1 MMKNTMLEM
10 SRYAALARQAV
21 AEGIVLLK
29 NEAVLPL
36 ASGGRAALF
45 GYAQFH
51 YYQSGTGSGG
61 LVNTAH
67 VPNLPEVLGG
77 PDGYQLDA
85 EVQARY
91 AAWLAEHPYEMGTG
105 WAQEPWFQP
114 EMPLDEDFVRAAAQ
128 RAETAFIVIG
138 RTAGEDQ
145 DNSNTPGSFLLTDG
159 EENMLALVCRHF
171 KKSVVLLNV
180 GNIIDMQWVTRY
192 NPGAVAYIWQGGQ
205 EGCRGVLDV
214 LNGTVNPCGK
224 LPDTI
229 ACTPADYPAADHYG
243 ADDRNIYAEDIYV
256 GYRYFE
262 TFAPEKVLYPFG
274 FGLSY
279 TKFEVRLLSADETA
293 DGITAFAAVQNTGSC
308 PGKEVVQLYCTAPQG
323 RLGKPSKVLCA
334 FAKTRTLAH
343 GESQTLTLKAPWRNF
358 ASYDDSGVTGHK
370 SAFVLEAGEYRFSL
384 GTDVRSAEEAFTVTL
399 PLMVVEQLESAAAP
413 AVAFERLRPGA
424 DGTPAWEPVP
434 TEEERPEPRRAARLP
449 REWLQ
454 TGDKGIRL
462 RDVADG
468 TTAMA
473 DFVAQFSDEEL
484 CTIVRGEG
492 MNSPRVTPGTAGAI
506 GGVSDALQRYG
517 LPAACCSDGPSG
529 IRMDCGTV
537 AFAMP
542 NGTCLAATFNEGLS
556 EELYSM
562 EGLELRKNHV
572 DTLLGPGINI
582 HRHPLNGRNFEY
594 FSEDPLLT
602 GKMACAQ
609 LRGMHRWGVT
619 GTIKHFATNNQ
630 EHRRHFVESVVS
642 ERALREIYL
651 RGFEIAV
658 KEGHA
663 RSIMTS
669 YNPLNGYWTASNYD
683 LVTTILRG
691 QWCYTGIVM
700 SDWWA
705 EGNDRDGAGS
715 TKHVAAMVRAQNDVF
730 MVVTDPE
737 HNSGSDDLAVA
748 LTEGR
753 LFRGE
758 LQRSAANICR
768 FLLQTPAFRRSIGRT
783 TALDAQLEAMAEQ
796 DMQQAAQNGQPL
808 TLHGGVSIDPAAIDN
823 GYRRTTAFCVMV
835 EQGGAYTLH
844 LRCRAMPGNSP
855 LAQIPVSIFAG
866 RVFVKTI
873 TITGVQT
880 DWCEFTAALPAV
892 DAGEVFCLRF
902 YFGQSG
908 MELDAVSLD
917 LLS

>member
-1 MMKNTMLEM
+1 MVEILT
-10 SRYAALARQAV
+10 
-21 AEGIVLLK
+21 
-29 NEAVLPL
+29 EA
-36 ASGGRAALF
+36 
-45 GYAQFH
+45 
-51 YYQSGTGSGG
+51 
-61 LVNTAH
+61 
-67 VPNLPEVLGG
+67 
-77 PDGYQLDA
+77 
-85 EVQARY
+85 
-91 AAWLAEHPYEMGTG
+91 M
-105 WAQEPWFQP
+105 
-114 EMPLDEDFVRAAAQ
+114 
-128 RAETAFIVIG
+128 
-138 RTAGEDQ
+138 
-145 DNSNTPGSFLLTDG
+145 
-159 EENMLALVCRHF
+159 
-171 KKSVVLLNV
+171 
-180 GNIIDMQWVTRY
+180 
-192 NPGAVAYIWQGGQ
+192 
-205 EGCRGVLDV
+205 
-214 LNGTVNPCGK
+214 
-224 LPDTI
+224 
-229 ACTPADYPAADHYG
+229 
-243 ADDRNIYAEDIYV
+243 
-256 GYRYFE
+256 
-262 TFAPEKVLYPFG
+262 AP
-274 FGLSY
+274 
-279 TKFEVRLLSADETA
+279 
-293 DGITAFAAVQNTGSC
+293 
-308 PGKEVVQLYCTAPQG
+308 
-323 RLGKPSKVLCA
+323 
-334 FAKTRTLAH
+334 
-343 GESQTLTLKAPWRNF
+343 
-358 ASYDDSGVTGHK
+358 
-370 SAFVLEAGEYRFSL
+370 
-384 GTDVRSAEEAFTVTL
+384 
-399 PLMVVEQLESAAAP
+399 VE
-413 AVAFERLRPGA
+413 AFERMKAVPGE
-424 DGTPAWEPVP
+424 DGTLKPGYEAAPLRTVDPIERMKENRMEPI
-434 TEEERPEPRRAARLP
+434 TY
-449 REWLQ
+449 
-454 TGDKGIRL
+454 TGDKGYKL
-462 RDVADG
+462 GDVLDKKV
-468 TTAMA
+468 TMEE
-473 DFVAQFSDEEL
+473 FVAQLSDEDL
-484 CTIVRGEG
+484 ICIFRGEG
-492 MNSPRVTPGTAGAI
+492 MCSPKVTPGTAAAF
-506 GGVSDALQRYG
+506 GGLTPELQEFG
-517 LPAACCSDGPSG
+517 IPAACCTDGPSG
-529 IRMDCGTV
+529 LRFDCGTR
-537 AFAMP
+537 AFSMP
-542 NGTCLAATFNEGLS
+542 NGTLLGCTFDLPLVED
-556 EELYSM
+556 LYEM
-562 EGLELRKNHV
+562 AGREMRQNRV
-572 DTLLGPGINI
+572 DALLGPGMNI
-582 HRHPLNGRNFEY
+582 HRNPLNGRNFEDI
-594 FSEDPLLT
+594 SEDPYLT
-602 GKMACAQ
+602 GWISAVQ
-609 LRGMHRWGVT
+609 ILGMEKSDVT

-753 LFRGE
+753 LIRGE

-873 TITGVQT
+873 TITGTQT